1 MLSSLNN
8 SISCAITYV
17 SSYTYNLSL
26 PLIIQYLLDSVIHCI
41 IITLVKYFENILIGL
56 NAKIITGNEC

>member
-56 NAKIITGNEC
+56 NAKIITGDEC